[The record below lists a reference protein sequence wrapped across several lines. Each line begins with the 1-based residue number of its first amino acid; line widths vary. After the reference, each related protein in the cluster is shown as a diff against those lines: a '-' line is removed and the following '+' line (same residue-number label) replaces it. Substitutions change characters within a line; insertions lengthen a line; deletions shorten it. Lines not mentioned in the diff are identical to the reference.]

1 MMGAYE
7 EIRVK
12 LTSSKIIKF
21 KSAAKNNIGKTLWK
35 T

>member
-12 LTSSKIIKF
+12 LTSKF